1 MQPINK
7 ILVNTLLLYLKIII
21 CMLISLY
28 TVPIVLHA
36 LGENDYGLYTVIA
49 GLIAMLSFLNASMS
63 ISTQRYLSVTMGENN
78 PRKLLEVYNN
88 SILLHVII
96 ALGIVLL
103 IEILMPWVVDKVLT
117 IDSSK
122 IDAATT
128 LFHLLVVNIFFTIVT
143 VPFDAVLNAYEDM
156 LAFSVISILEAIL
169 KFLAALSITFVTTD
183 RLSFYGIGLCIA
195 TILVFVIKYAY
206 TRFKYRSLYLSLSA
220 CHNKKLLKEMFGFA
234 GWNTLTSFAII
245 GRNQGIA
252 IVLNHFWG
260 SVINAAYGI
269 GNQVNGV
276 LNYFSSTIQKSVNP
290 QLMMSE
296 GLQERDR
303 LFSMSFGLTKF
314 SCLCLSAI
322 ALPLLFEMPTI
333 LTLWLHEYPRYTI
346 EFTRLIILLSLI
358 YQASSGIM
366 SAIQSSGR
374 IKWYT
379 ITISILLTLPIP
391 LAYFGVIVGIS
402 PTTVMWIVCVSE
414 FIAFF
419 VRLLFARH
427 LLDFPIKDYCKQ
439 VVFPIILQSLGI
451 GILLYGITVLM
462 PPSVI
467 RLITVLAA
475 DVVLF
480 LTSTRLFI
488 LTKEENQYIDG
499 LLKKL
504 YNTLHR

>member
-1 MQPINK
+1 
-7 ILVNTLLLYLKIII
+7 
-21 CMLISLY
+21 
-28 TVPIVLHA
+28 
-36 LGENDYGLYTVIA
+36 
-49 GLIAMLSFLNASMS
+49 
-63 ISTQRYLSVTMGENN
+63 
-78 PRKLLEVYNN
+78 
-88 SILLHVII
+88 
-96 ALGIVLL
+96 
-103 IEILMPWVVDKVLT
+103 
-117 IDSSK
+117 
-122 IDAATT
+122 
-128 LFHLLVVNIFFTIVT
+128 
-143 VPFDAVLNAYEDM
+143 
-156 LAFSVISILEAIL
+156 
-169 KFLAALSITFVTTD
+169 
-183 RLSFYGIGLCIA
+183 
-195 TILVFVIKYAY
+195 
-206 TRFKYRSLYLSLSA
+206 
-220 CHNKKLLKEMFGFA
+220 
-234 GWNTLTSFAII
+234 
-245 GRNQGIA
+245 
-252 IVLNHFWG
+252 
-260 SVINAAYGI
+260 
-269 GNQVNGV
+269 
-276 LNYFSSTIQKSVNP
+276 
-290 QLMMSE
+290 
-296 GLQERDR
+296 

-439 VVFPIILQSLGI
+439 VILPIILQSLGI

-462 PPSVI
+462 SPSVI

-488 LTKEENQYIDG
+488 LTKEENLYIDG